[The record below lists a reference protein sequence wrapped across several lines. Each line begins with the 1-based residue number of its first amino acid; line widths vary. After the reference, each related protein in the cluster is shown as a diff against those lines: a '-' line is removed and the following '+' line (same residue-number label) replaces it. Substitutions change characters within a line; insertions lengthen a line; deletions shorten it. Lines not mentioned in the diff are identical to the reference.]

1 LGQLFFGESAHD
13 FLGCD
18 FVFSVHYRARTARN
32 ALAGLVMK
40 LGKLLYKISVVLLAI
55 VSMAPWTI
63 GQSTFG
69 GIVGVVKDPSQGAVV
84 AAELTL
90 TNLDDHFGA

>member
-1 LGQLFFGESAHD
+1 
-13 FLGCD
+13 
-18 FVFSVHYRARTARN
+18 
-32 ALAGLVMK
+32 MK

-55 VSMAPWTI
+55 VSTAPWAI

-69 GIVGVVKDPSQGAVV
+69 GIVGVVKDPSQGVVV

-90 TNLDDHFGA
+90 TNLDDHSERKASADGNGGFEFINLSRTLRTGGACGRFC